1 MAGPD
6 DAGAVEAAKRGGPQ
20 RRLLSSQ
27 GPGFATLPSIR
38 NSRRCSARPWKTH
51 LNDTY
56 PHLLQPQKKKKGA
69 VAGAG
74 SQRGSPIQAN
84 LPYTR
89 LLRPV
94 RRVATVIWPH
104 PFGQA

>member
-6 DAGAVEAAKRGGPQ
+6 DAGAFEAAKRSGPQ
-20 RRLLSSQ
+20 RRLLSSR
-27 GPGFATLPSIR
+27 GLGFATLPSIR
-38 NSRRCSARPWKTH
+38 NGRRCSARPWKAH
-51 LNDTY
+51 LKDTY

-69 VAGAG
+69 VEGVG
-74 SQRGSPIQAN
+74 SQRGSPNQAR

-89 LLRPV
+89 MSGPA
-94 RRVATVIWPH
+94 RRVADVIWPH

>member
-27 GPGFATLPSIR
+27 GPGFATLSGIR
-38 NSRRCSARPWKTH
+38 NGRRCSARPWKTH
-51 LNDTY
+51 LKDTY

-69 VAGAG
+69 VAGVG
-74 SQRGSPIQAN
+74 SQRGSPDHAK

-89 LLRPV
+89 LSRPV